1 MSLQAPTTEQ
11 IRDGWND
18 IAAGFDEVVTPAS
31 MRLGEEAL
39 RRLDLRP
46 GIRFLDVAAGSGAL
60 SIPAARAGA
69 DVLAV
74 DLAPTMIDRLMERA
88 RTEGLTNLEGRVM
101 DGQALDLDDGLF
113 DVTASVNGVSL
124 FPDLQAGLREMVRVT
139 RPGGRV
145 LVVAFG
151 PPDRAEF
158 LGFFLGALRAT
169 VPGFVPPPSDP
180 SPLPFQVADPAVL
193 RRRLEVAGL
202 DEVRVETDTWSMR
215 FRSAEHF
222 WDLVTHSNPLGAEL
236 SAGLT
241 DEQTAE
247 AKRVL
252 EGMFRERSG
261 GGPGGLLTAA
271 VNLGTGTR

>member
-39 RRLDLRP
+39 QRIDLRP
-46 GIRFLDVAAGSGAL
+46 GTRLLDVAAGSGAL

-158 LGFFLGALRAT
+158 VGFFLGALRAT
-169 VPGFVPPPSDP
+169 APGSVPPPA
-180 SPLPFQVADPAVL
+180 PLPFQVADPAVL
-193 RRRLEVAGL
+193 RRRLEAAGL
-202 DEVRVETDTWSMR
+202 DEVRVETHTWHLHL
-215 FRSAEHF
+215 RSAEHL
-222 WDLVTHSNPLGAEL
+222 WDLATHSHPLGAEL

-241 DEQTAE
+241 DEQAAE

-252 EGMFRERSG
+252 GGMLRERSG
-261 GGPGGLLTAA
+261 GGPGGVLTAA